1 VSGSHGGRRKKHPE
15 HEEHENH
22 ERWLVS
28 AFDMMTL
35 LFVLFVVLFA
45 MSKVDEQ
52 KFAAL
57 AKGMA
62 EAFGT
67 PVSVIPAATPEGSVL
82 DGLPGAIDIGTV
94 NPPDMTVEQAD
105 VDSAAAQAAAQAAQQ
120 VAAEAQAQF
129 SSLDGVREQI
139 DQALAAAG
147 YAGAARYEID
157 ERGLVVHIVS
167 DPVLFDAESAT
178 LLRQGRA
185 ILDAVV
191 PTLAGLPNQI
201 DVEGHANH
209 LPVTPGGQ
217 WPSNWELSASRAS
230 TVVRA
235 LAERGVPESH
245 LAATGYSSTRPMVPE
260 SDPGAI
266 TLNRRVDLV
275 ILSTASAEANEL
287 LPGIAAGAAAP
298 THTET
303 TTASEG
309 GHP

>member
-1 VSGSHGGRRKKHPE
+1 MSSGHGRRRGKKHEE

-57 AKGMA
+57 ARGMA
-62 EAFGT
+62 EAFGA
-67 PVSVIPAATPEGSVL
+67 PVQAITGPGTSEDASILPALDAAVDVQIPPAPTAESDTE
-82 DGLPGAIDIGTV
+82 
-94 NPPDMTVEQAD
+94 
-105 VDSAAAQAAAQAAQQ
+105 
-120 VAAEAQAQF
+120 AAEAEAAALAAEARDQYQ
-129 SSLDGVREQI
+129 SLDGVRERI

-178 LLRQGRA
+178 LLLQGRA
-185 ILDAVV
+185 ILDAVA
-191 PTLAGLPNQI
+191 PAIAGLPNQI

-209 LPVTPGGQ
+209 LPVTPGGP

-235 LAERGVPESH
+235 LAERGVPEDH

-275 ILSTASAEANEL
+275 VLSTASAEANEL
-287 LPGIAAGAAAP
+287 LPGIAAGTTAP
-298 THTET
+298 TPTQT

>member
-1 VSGSHGGRRKKHPE
+1 VSGGHGGRRRKHAE

-22 ERWLVS
+22 ERWMVS
-28 AFDMMTL
+28 YADMMTL

-45 MSKVDEQ
+45 MSQVDKE

-57 AKGMA
+57 ASGLS
-62 EAFGT
+62 EALGG
-67 PVSVIPAATPEGSVL
+67 PISALPAATPEGSVL
-82 DGLPGAIDIGTV
+82 DGLPGVIDVASTM
-94 NPPDMTVEQAD
+94 PPETTVEQVA
-105 VDSAAAQAAAQAAQQ
+105 VDEAAAQAAAEAARTT
-120 VAAEAQAQF
+120 AAEAQSQF
-129 SSLDGVREQI
+129 SSLEGVREQI
-139 DQALAAAG
+139 DAALTAAG
-147 YAGAARYEID
+147 FAGAARYEID

-178 LLRQGRA
+178 LLTQGRS
-185 ILDAVV
+185 ILDTVA

-209 LPVTPGGQ
+209 LPVTRGGP

-235 LAERGVPESH
+235 LAERGVPETR

-260 SDPGAI
+260 TDPGAI

-287 LPGIAAGAAAP
+287 LPGIAAGAAAAP
-298 THTET
+298 TQTNAT
-303 TTASEG
+303 EG